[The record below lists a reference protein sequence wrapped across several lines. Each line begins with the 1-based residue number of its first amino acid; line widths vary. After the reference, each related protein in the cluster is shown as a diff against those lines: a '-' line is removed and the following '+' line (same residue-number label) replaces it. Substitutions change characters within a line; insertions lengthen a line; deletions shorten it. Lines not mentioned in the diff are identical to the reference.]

1 MNISFDSTL
10 IPLAIN
16 KEVVFSLNQI
26 KQHPKQK
33 DRNTTNF
40 APLVKQ
46 FSSSRNVCKIKSAK
60 ISSIKQMI
68 IFSQLLTKKYFPVQN
83 KYYGSIYSP
92 VKSMSFWKNFINKE
106 NIEMCQVQ
114 QPAYIGTW
122 NTLSQEMQPTWGI
135 FEMANMYKMN
145 LLQTFWHSCP
155 RNIPSPLMN
164 SLHKCSCSSKNFI
177 K

>member
-1 MNISFDSTL
+1 MTISFDSTL

-83 KYYGSIYSP
+83 KYYYGSIYSP
-92 VKSMSFWKNFINKE
+92 VLLKKFHKQRKHWNVSSSTTCLYWNMKYTKSGD
-106 NIEMCQVQ
+106 
-114 QPAYIGTW
+114 AT
-122 NTLSQEMQPTWGI
+122 
-135 FEMANMYKMN
+135 N
-145 LLQTFWHSCP
+145 L
-155 RNIPSPLMN
+155 RNIWNGQYIQNESASDFLTLLSKEHTI
-164 SLHKCSCSSKNFI
+164 SLNEFSSQVFLF
-177 K
+177 